1 MVIEYRVLSNRSGII
16 SIDSNFAS
24 HHVTTPTISP
34 LPSPHQLT
42 PQLPCF
48 PKLPHHLDFLR
59 PVAYHHPHTG
69 ACGRTDGLPLGVV
82 ANNEDG
88 MATKRGASGVSET
101 QSVTADRAARL
112 YKLLRLLAAGPQKRD
127 TLIKRL
133 RLDIRGFYRD
143 LELLH
148 RSGIAIELAKH
159 RYTLEEEA
167 DEAIARLPFP
177 DPRLTLGEV
186 QQLAKGR
193 TRVHRKLQQLVAQIV
208 K

>member
-1 MVIEYRVLSNRSGII
+1 
-16 SIDSNFAS
+16 
-24 HHVTTPTISP
+24 
-34 LPSPHQLT
+34 
-42 PQLPCF
+42 
-48 PKLPHHLDFLR
+48 
-59 PVAYHHPHTG
+59 
-69 ACGRTDGLPLGVV
+69 
-82 ANNEDG
+82 